1 MPHFQPSPGL
11 FTDLYQLTMA
21 QAYWQSGTT
30 TVPATFSL
38 FFRKYP
44 AGRAYF
50 VFAGLADVLE
60 YLANFRLTP
69 TDIDFLRSLGRFRA
83 DFLDYLESVRFSGNV
98 RAMSEG
104 TVFFA
109 NEPVMEVTAPIIE
122 AQLVE
127 TYALN
132 QIHLQSVLATKASR
146 VRYAAGGKQVVD
158 FGARRAHGTDAANKL
173 ARVSYLAGFDGT
185 SNIMAA
191 ALYKIPLYGTMAHS
205 FITCFESET
214 EAFRRYAE
222 AFPDSSTFLVD
233 TYDSIEGVKQAITVA
248 REMMQRGHHLRG
260 IRLDSG
266 DLVELSQQ
274 ARALLDREGFPNVEI
289 FASGGLDEFGVAALA
304 RAGAPIDGFGVG
316 TNVGASAD
324 APTADCVYKLVAYG
338 GRPVLKLSAQ
348 KQTLP
353 GPKQV
358 FRYLDGQGRFRHDVI
373 GSADETFTEAGVPL
387 LRDAMRDGRLLESAP
402 SLETLRDRFRM
413 CYAGLPD
420 RHKAL
425 SAPEFYDVQ
434 VSPRLNSLRQ
444 RIVAETRQREILPAG
459 REHPGV

>member
-1 MPHFQPSPGL
+1 
-11 FTDLYQLTMA
+11 
-21 QAYWQSGTT
+21 
-30 TVPATFSL
+30 
-38 FFRKYP
+38 
-44 AGRAYF
+44 
-50 VFAGLADVLE
+50 
-60 YLANFRLTP
+60 LTP
-69 TDIDFLRSLGRFRA
+69 ADIDFLRSLDRFRA
-83 DFLDYLESVRFSGNV
+83 EFLDHLESVRFSGNV

-104 TVFFA
+104 AVFFA

-127 TYALN
+127 TYAIN

-146 VRYAAGGKQVVD
+146 VRYAAPGKQVVD

-173 ARVSYLAGFDGT
+173 ARVSYLVGFDGT

-191 ALYKIPLYGTMAHS
+191 ALYRIPLYGTMAHS

-233 TYDSIEGVKQAITVA
+233 TYDSIEGVKKAITVG
-248 REMMQRGHHLRG
+248 REMTQRGYQLRA

-266 DLVELSQQ
+266 DLVELSKQ
-274 ARALLDREGFPNVEI
+274 ARALLDREGFPGVQI
-289 FASGGLDEFGVAALA
+289 FASGGLDEFGVAALT

-358 FRYLDGQGRFRHDVI
+358 FRYLDGDGRFRHDVI
-373 GSADETFTEAGVPL
+373 GSADEKPTEGGVPL
-387 LRDAMRDGRLLESAP
+387 FRDAMKNGQLLESAAG
-402 SLETLRDRFRM
+402 LETLRDRFRIS
-413 CYAGLPD
+413 YAALPE

-425 SAPEFYDVQ
+425 SEPEFYDVQ
-434 VSPRLNSLRQ
+434 VSPKLNSLRE
-444 RIVAETRQREILPAG
+444 RTVEDTRRREMLAATE
-459 REHPGV
+459 EHRV